1 MGSTAW
7 GFEPLSRRARTAA
20 YPPSSSAAATAATAA
35 TRPSRRVS
43 NGYNDTNCSKK
54 SAVTKRAPRSRV
66 PSRAEVRRARI
77 AMWRGTV
84 RERAIPQSPAR
95 ATAARLLMTR
105 ELSRR
110 KRPRHLFRAFSSK
123 KQGGVHCCLSRCN
136 SGRFFVPMRGGFPA
150 FLLAG
155 ARCLRAALSGEA
167 ARRQR
172 DGQRARQ
179 RAVTRS
185 PVTRAARGQRDGQRE
200 NSAKRKTGSGQ
211 AARSSL
217 SNRRKAPTHRHRKP
231 AQITA
236 RKAAVNPSLKT
247 RDEISR
253 VMLSSPQHPTRRRRR
268 RRRASRPRPRTRTA
282 SRTRL

>member
-1 MGSTAW
+1 MPT
-7 GFEPLSRRARTAA
+7 P
-20 YPPSSSAAATAATAA
+20 
-35 TRPSRRVS
+35 
-43 NGYNDTNCSKK
+43 D
-54 SAVTKRAPRSRV
+54 RAP
-66 PSRAEVRRARI
+66 
-77 AMWRGTV
+77 
-84 RERAIPQSPAR
+84 
-95 ATAARLLMTR
+95 
-105 ELSRR
+105 
-110 KRPRHLFRAFSSK
+110 F
-123 KQGGVHCCLSRCN
+123 QGGVHCCLSRCN
-136 SGRFFVPMRGGFPA
+136 SGRFFVPMRGGIPA

-217 SNRRKAPTHRHRKP
+217 SNRRKAKTHRHRKP

-236 RKAAVNPSLKT
+236 RKAAVNPSLLSLVRKISTFVQRCRLT
-247 RDEISR
+247 R
-253 VMLSSPQHPTRRRRR
+253 LT
-268 RRRASRPRPRTRTA
+268 TRTVHVRA
-282 SRTRL
+282 HVLSY